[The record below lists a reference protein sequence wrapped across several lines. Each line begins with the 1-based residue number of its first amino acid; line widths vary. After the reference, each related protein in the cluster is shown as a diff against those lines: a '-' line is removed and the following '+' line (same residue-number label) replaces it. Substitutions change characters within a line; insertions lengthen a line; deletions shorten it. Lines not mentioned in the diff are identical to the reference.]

1 MATPSEPGVATRRSS
16 PTADAIAASLR
27 DAILKGDIEAGS
39 PLRQGAIAQRF
50 AVSHIPVREA
60 LRHLAAIGLVTI
72 RPNRGAIVSFLS
84 PEEAK
89 ELFEI
94 RCVLETQ
101 AVRWSLPLADAA
113 LIARA
118 EAHLEE
124 SERTEDVARWM
135 AINWAFHATL
145 YERAARPRLLSLIE
159 RLDVQI
165 DRFIRVLIAASD
177 YRRQAQL
184 EHRAIL
190 AAYRVRN
197 AGAVA
202 SLLEQHMSETSR
214 LLAGLLQRYR
224 DEDRKG

>member
-1 MATPSEPGVATRRSS
+1 
-16 PTADAIAASLR
+16 
-27 DAILKGDIEAGS
+27 
-39 PLRQGAIAQRF
+39 
-50 AVSHIPVREA
+50 
-60 LRHLAAIGLVTI
+60 
-72 RPNRGAIVSFLS
+72 
-84 PEEAK
+84 
-89 ELFEI
+89 
-94 RCVLETQ
+94 
-101 AVRWSLPLADAA
+101 
-113 LIARA
+113 
-118 EAHLEE
+118 
-124 SERTEDVARWM
+124 M